1 MLLLGACAAGGQ
13 VPAADPPAADQDA
26 CRDLVDALPVRLED
40 ATDTGR
46 SAYAASWGEPRIV
59 LRCGVGMPDAYRPDA
74 EMVLVNDVAWFGE
87 PTENGYMFTA
97 VGRSPLVEVF
107 VPDRYAP
114 EVNTLVDLAESMRQG
129 TRVSGPA
136 GFAP

>member
-1 MLLLGACAAGGQ
+1 
-13 VPAADPPAADQDA
+13 
-26 CRDLVDALPVRLED
+26 
-40 ATDTGR
+40 
-46 SAYAASWGEPRIV
+46 
-59 LRCGVGMPDAYRPDA
+59 
-74 EMVLVNDVAWFGE
+74 
-87 PTENGYMFTA
+87 
-97 VGRSPLVEVF
+97 VF